1 MAYLVFFLSA
11 ILAGLGWILF
21 GSHRILHPIRY
32 PPAITPKDFGLSWQ
46 SLWLKTADRVDV
58 SIWLLRHPRP
68 EGLLLLL
75 HGFGSSKVELLDV
88 AQALH
93 ACSPYHLFLMDL
105 RGHGESGGRTATF
118 GFREMLEVQAILDFI
133 AQDPELKGL
142 PIGCYGV
149 SMGGAIA
156 LLAAARFSSIL
167 AVVSDS
173 AYADFGKAVARVQRL
188 TYHIPRIP
196 LGLGTLWATEIRL
209 GCWASALSPIQAI
222 RRIAP
227 RAVLIIH
234 GMQDFTIPSEEA
246 RALFEAAGT
255 PKELWLVPEA
265 EHAACYYKRKEEYPL
280 KMKEFF
286 RDAFLR
292 AA

>member
-1 MAYLVFFLSA
+1 MAFLLAA
-11 ILAGLGWILF
+11 ILSGLIWVLF

-32 PPAITPKDFGLSWQ
+32 KPAVTPEDFGLAWESFR
-46 SLWLKTADRVDV
+46 LRTADQVDV
-58 SIWLLRHPRP
+58 STWLIRHPRP

-75 HGFGSSKVELLDV
+75 HGFGSSKAELLDI
-88 AQALH
+88 AQAFH
-93 ACSPYHLFLMDL
+93 ACSPYHLLLLDL

-118 GFREMLEVQAILDFI
+118 GFREMLEIQAVLDFI
-133 AQDPELKGL
+133 ARDPDLKGL
-142 PIGCYGV
+142 PVGCYGV
-149 SMGGAIA
+149 SMGGAIS
-156 LLAAARFSSIL
+156 LLAAARFPNIR

-173 AYADFGKAVARVQRL
+173 AYADFGKAVARVQWL

-196 LGLGTLWATEIRL
+196 LGLGTLWVTELRL
-209 GCWASALSPIQAI
+209 GCRASTLSPVQMIRALS
-222 RRIAP
+222 P

-234 GMQDFTIPSEEA
+234 GMQDFTVPSEEA
-246 RALFEAAGT
+246 RVLFEAAGT
-255 PKELWLVPEA
+255 AKELWLVPEA

-280 KMKEFF
+280 KVKEFF